1 MSNTNLNQKKKEKRK
16 KKERRGNEGRKKE
29 EEEEEEEEEATY
41 RKKEKKKKGNVPEE
55 GEKKVKKSNIWTKPM
70 CKCTRV
76 CWVFLSIKQSHFLS
90 SVFFSILGRK
100 FFGRSEEKKLGP
112 HNLFSFFSIQ
122 PNTLKKSFHFHFLS
136 KVLHPPYFTSK
147 QTHSSFTSIYSFLF
161 LSLIVFLHKSE
172 SFLQH
177 LILYGEIY

>member
-1 MSNTNLNQKKKEKRK
+1 MKKKKKTKKQHPRK
-16 KKERRGNEGRKKE
+16 KK
-29 EEEEEEEEEATY
+29 
-41 RKKEKKKKGNVPEE
+41 KKKKN
-55 GEKKVKKSNIWTKPM
+55 WT
-70 CKCTRV
+70 
-76 CWVFLSIKQSHFLS
+76 WAFLSIKQSHFLS

-112 HNLFSFFSIQ
+112 HHLFSFFSIQ